1 MRYGRPPL
9 PSPRRRPRPLF
20 YPLSSLLLLLLHHHP
35 RLQAVPG
42 IIAPIVAG
50 DLVAAPHDDA
60 QHWIY
65 VFVIAGAV
73 AVTGVVVFISLADD
87 KLAPSLLPPPKRAG
101 ETEQEEAGLLTAAE
115 REEARSC

>member
-1 MRYGRPPL
+1 M
-9 PSPRRRPRPLF
+9 
-20 YPLSSLLLLLLHHHP
+20 
-35 RLQAVPG
+35 PG

-73 AVTGVVVFISLADD
+73 AVTGAAVYVSLADD
-87 KLAPSLLPPPKRAG
+87 KLALSLLPPPKRAG
-101 ETEQEEAGLLTAAE
+101 EGGTEQEDAGLLTAAE